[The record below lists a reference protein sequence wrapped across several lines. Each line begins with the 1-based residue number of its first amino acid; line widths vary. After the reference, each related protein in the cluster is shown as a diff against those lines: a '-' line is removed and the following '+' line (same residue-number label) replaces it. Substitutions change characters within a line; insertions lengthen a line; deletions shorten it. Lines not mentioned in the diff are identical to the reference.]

1 MSGTRERTLTR
12 QKVQKKMGR
21 RGGGGGVRNGSLW
34 PVPFFLV
41 SYPFV
46 SSDLRVWIRLCYPQS
61 FFTGIETFFK
71 SEET

>member
-1 MSGTRERTLTR
+1 VERAKELLQDR
-12 QKVQKKMGR
+12 KYKKKWG
-21 RGGGGGVRNGSLW
+21 GGGGGVRNGSLW